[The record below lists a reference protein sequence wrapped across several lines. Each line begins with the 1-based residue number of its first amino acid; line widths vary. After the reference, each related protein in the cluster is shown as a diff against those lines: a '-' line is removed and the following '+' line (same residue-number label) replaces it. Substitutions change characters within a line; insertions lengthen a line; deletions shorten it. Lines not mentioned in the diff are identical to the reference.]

1 MIQFLGP
8 IANLAGT
15 WLEGKVEEKK
25 AVAGAKVARA
35 KAEATIAEKQ
45 ATGEIDYDLTA
56 AKQMES
62 SWRDEFF
69 SLLFAIPMVLAF
81 CGEWGREIVFSG
93 FQALQ
98 QMPQWYQ
105 VSLGA
110 LVASSVGMRGITK
123 FYGKKK

>member
-1 MIQFLGP
+1 MIQALQ
-8 IANLAGT
+8 IVASLAGT
-15 WLEGKVEEKK
+15 WLEGKVEKTK
-25 AVAGAKVARA
+25 AETGAKVARA

-56 AKQMES
+56 ANQMAS

-81 CGEWGREIVFSG
+81 CGDWGREIVFNG
-93 FQALQ
+93 FEALQ
-98 QMPQWYQ
+98 QMPTWYQ

-123 FYGKKK
+123 FYGKK

>member
-1 MIQFLGP
+1 MIQALG
-8 IANLAGT
+8 IVASLAGT
-15 WLEGKVEEKK
+15 WLEGKVEKTK
-25 AVAGAKVARA
+25 AETGAKVARA

-45 ATGEIDYDLTA
+45 ATGEIDYDLA
-56 AKQMES
+56 AANQMGS

-81 CGEWGREIVFSG
+81 CGDWGREIVFNG
-93 FQALQ
+93 FEALQ
-98 QMPQWYQ
+98 QMPTWYQ

-123 FYGKKK
+123 FYGKK

>member
-1 MIQFLGP
+1 MIQALQ
-8 IANLAGT
+8 IVASLAGA
-15 WLEGKVEEKK
+15 WLEGKVEKTK
-25 AVAGAKVARA
+25 AETGAKVARA

-56 AKQMES
+56 ANQMAS

-81 CGEWGREIVFSG
+81 CGDWGREIVFNG
-93 FQALQ
+93 FEALQ
-98 QMPQWYQ
+98 QMPTWYQ

-123 FYGKKK
+123 FYGKK

>member
-1 MIQFLGP
+1 MIQALG
-8 IANLAGT
+8 IVASLAGT
-15 WLEGKVEEKK
+15 WLEGKVEKTK
-25 AVAGAKVARA
+25 AETGAKVARA

-45 ATGEIDYDLTA
+45 ATGEIDYDIA
-56 AKQMES
+56 AANQMAS

-81 CGEWGREIVFSG
+81 CGDWGREIVFNG
-93 FQALQ
+93 FEALQ
-98 QMPQWYQ
+98 QMPTWYQ

-123 FYGKKK
+123 FYGKK

>member
-1 MIQFLGP
+1 MIQ
-8 IANLAGT
+8 IASIIGSLAGT
-15 WLEGKVEEKK
+15 WLEGRVEEQK
-25 AVAGAKVARA
+25 AKTQASVAMK

-45 ATGEIDYDLTA
+45 ATGEIDYDLAA
-56 AKQMES
+56 AKQMQS

-81 CGEWGREIVFSG
+81 CGDSGRDIVFKG
-93 FQALQ
+93 FEALQ
-98 QMPQWYQ
+98 QMPTWYQ

-123 FYGKKK
+123 FYGRK

>member
-1 MIQFLGP
+1 MIQALG
-8 IANLAGT
+8 IVASLAGT
-15 WLEGKVEEKK
+15 WLEGKVEKTK
-25 AVAGAKVARA
+25 AETGAKVARA

-56 AKQMES
+56 ANQMAS

-81 CGEWGREIVFSG
+81 CGDWGREIVFNG
-93 FQALQ
+93 FEALQ
-98 QMPQWYQ
+98 QMPTWYQ

-123 FYGKKK
+123 FYGKK

>member
-1 MIQFLGP
+1 MIQALG
-8 IANLAGT
+8 IVASLAGT
-15 WLEGKVEEKK
+15 WLEGKVEKTK
-25 AVAGAKVARA
+25 AETGAKVARA

-56 AKQMES
+56 ANQMTS

-81 CGEWGREIVFSG
+81 CGDWGREIVFNG
-93 FQALQ
+93 FEALQ
-98 QMPQWYQ
+98 QMPTWYQ

-123 FYGKKK
+123 FYGKK

>member
-8 IANLAGT
+8 IASLAGT

-25 AVAGAKVARA
+25 AV
-35 KAEATIAEKQ
+35 AEATIAEKQ

-93 FQALQ
+93 FEALQ

-110 LVASSVGMRGITK
+110 LVASSVGIRGITK

>member
-1 MIQFLGP
+1 MIQ
-8 IANLAGT
+8 IASIVGSLAGT
-15 WLEGKVEEKK
+15 WLEGRLEEQK
-25 AVAGAKVARA
+25 AKTQASVAIK

-45 ATGEIDYDLTA
+45 ATGEIDYDLAA
-56 AKQMES
+56 AKQMQS

-81 CGEWGREIVFSG
+81 CGDWGREIVFNG
-93 FQALQ
+93 FEALQ
-98 QMPQWYQ
+98 QMPTWYQ

-123 FYGKKK
+123 FYGRK

>member
-1 MIQFLGP
+1 MIQFLP
-8 IANLAGT
+8 MISSLAST

-25 AVAGAKVARA
+25 AVTGAKVARA
-35 KAEATIAEKQ
+35 KAEANIAERQ

-56 AKQMES
+56 ANQMGS

-69 SLLFAIPMVLAF
+69 SLLFALPMVLAF
-81 CGEWGREIVFSG
+81 CGEWGREIVFNG
-93 FQALQ
+93 FEALQ
-98 QMPQWYQ
+98 QMPTWYQ

-123 FYGKKK
+123 FYGKK

>member
-8 IANLAGT
+8 IASLAGT

-25 AVAGAKVARA
+25 AVAGAKIARA

-45 ATGEIDYDLTA
+45 ATGEIAYDLTA

-93 FQALQ
+93 FEALQ

-110 LVASSVGMRGITK
+110 LVASSVGIRGITK

>member
-1 MIQFLGP
+1 MIQALQ
-8 IANLAGT
+8 IVASLAGT
-15 WLEGKVEEKK
+15 WLEGKVEKTK
-25 AVAGAKVARA
+25 AETGAKVARA

-56 AKQMES
+56 ANQMAS

-81 CGEWGREIVFSG
+81 CGDWGREIVFNG
-93 FQALQ
+93 FEALQ
-98 QMPQWYQ
+98 QMPTWYQ
-105 VSLGA
+105 MSLGA

-123 FYGKKK
+123 FYGKK

>member
-1 MIQFLGP
+1 MIQALQ
-8 IANLAGT
+8 IVASLAGT
-15 WLEGKVEEKK
+15 WLEGKVEKTK
-25 AVAGAKVARA
+25 AETGAKVGRA

-56 AKQMES
+56 ANQMAS

-81 CGEWGREIVFSG
+81 CGDWGREIVFNG
-93 FQALQ
+93 FEALQ
-98 QMPQWYQ
+98 QMPTWYQ

-123 FYGKKK
+123 FYGKK

>member
-1 MIQFLGP
+1 MLQALIGP
-8 IANLAGT
+8 VASLAGT
-15 WLEGKVEEKK
+15 WLEGKVEKTK
-25 AVAGAKVARA
+25 AETGAKVARA

-45 ATGEIDYDLTA
+45 ATGEIDYDIA
-56 AKQMES
+56 AANQMAS

-81 CGEWGREIVFSG
+81 CGDWGREIVFNG
-93 FQALQ
+93 FEALQ
-98 QMPQWYQ
+98 QMPTWYQ

-123 FYGKKK
+123 FYGKK

>member
-1 MIQFLGP
+1 MIQALG
-8 IANLAGT
+8 IVASLAGT
-15 WLEGKVEEKK
+15 WLEGKVEKTK
-25 AVAGAKVARA
+25 AETGAKVARA

-45 ATGEIDYDLTA
+45 ATGEIDYDLA
-56 AKQMES
+56 AANQMAS

-81 CGEWGREIVFSG
+81 CGDWGREIVFNG
-93 FQALQ
+93 FEALQ
-98 QMPQWYQ
+98 QMPTWYQ

-123 FYGKKK
+123 FYGKK

>member
-8 IANLAGT
+8 IASLAGT
-15 WLEGKVEEKK
+15 WLEGRVEKQK
-25 AVAGAKVARA
+25 AQTQAEVAMKR
-35 KAEATIAEKQ
+35 AEAVIAEKQ

-56 AKQMES
+56 VKQMSS

-81 CGEWGREIVFSG
+81 CGDWGREIVFNG

-98 QMPQWYQ
+98 QMPTWYQ

-123 FYGKKK
+123 FYSRK